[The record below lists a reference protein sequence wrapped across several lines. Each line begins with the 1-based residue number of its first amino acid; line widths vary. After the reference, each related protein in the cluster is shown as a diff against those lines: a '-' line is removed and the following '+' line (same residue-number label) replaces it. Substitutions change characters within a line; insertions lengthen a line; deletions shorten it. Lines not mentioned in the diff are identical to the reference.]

1 MMNSMELSKFDSDH
15 YMSDYIYGKEDYL
28 YGEFCDFLPDWV
40 KADRIIRKHLKEVD
54 QPPLVPPSSFDPF
67 CHLSE
72 PPQETVVES
81 IPVEIKKPK
90 KLVEVI
96 ETGECV
102 EEKKPER
109 LDGESNYPSLIVV
122 SDNQG
127 GKKEPDEEIIPPDS
141 SIPVIKKN
149 DVNMIDTM
157 KNHLSST
164 VRFVEQV

>member
-28 YGEFCDFLPDWV
+28 YGEFCEFLPDWV
-40 KADRIIRKHLKEVD
+40 KADRIIRKHLKELD

-72 PPQETVVES
+72 SPQETVVES
-81 IPVEIKKPK
+81 IPVEVKKPK

-127 GKKEPDEEIIPPDS
+127 GKKEPDEKSIPSDS

-157 KNHLSST
+157 KKHLSST
-164 VRFVEQV
+164 VRFVE

>member
-1 MMNSMELSKFDSDH
+1 MNSMELSKFDSDH

-28 YGEFCDFLPDWV
+28 YGEFCEFLPDWV
-40 KADRIIRKHLKEVD
+40 KADRIIRKHLKEVE
-54 QPPLVPPSSFDPF
+54 QPPLVPSSSFDPF

-72 PPQETVVES
+72 PPQEAVVES
-81 IPVEIKKPK
+81 VPIEIKKPK

-96 ETGECV
+96 ETGEYV

-109 LDGESNYPSLIVV
+109 LDGESSYPSLIVV

-127 GKKEPDEEIIPPDS
+127 VKKEPAEEVIPSDS

-149 DVNMIDTM
+149 NVNVIDTM
-157 KNHLSST
+157 KKHISST
-164 VRFVEQV
+164 VRIMKLVL